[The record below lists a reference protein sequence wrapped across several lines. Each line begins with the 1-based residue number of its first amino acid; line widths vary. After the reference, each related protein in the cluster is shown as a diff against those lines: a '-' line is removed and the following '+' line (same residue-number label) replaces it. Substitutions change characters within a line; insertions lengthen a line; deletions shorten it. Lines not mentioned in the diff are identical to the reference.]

1 MGVGAIY
8 LLVVGILLV
17 ISSIKDINKTKQALK
32 VTYKMSIMIFPV
44 FFFIFVLMGL
54 FQAFVS
60 REVIAK
66 WFGYGNGPL
75 TVFLGELVG
84 CIALIEPPV
93 VFPFA
98 GFLLEKGANYG
109 AILGFVMT
117 AILIGIVT
125 MPLEFK
131 LFGVKFSIVRN
142 VLVLIFFF
150 IMGLLFR
157 VVL

>member
-1 MGVGAIY
+1 MSVGTIY

-17 ISSIKDINKTKQALK
+17 ISSIKDITKTKQALK
-32 VTYKMSIMIFPV
+32 VTYKISIMIFPV
-44 FFFIFVLMGL
+44 FFFVFVLMGL
-54 FQAFVS
+54 AQAFVS
-60 REVIAK
+60 KEVIAK
-66 WFGYGNGPL
+66 WLGYGSGPL

-84 CIALIEPPV
+84 CIALIEPPA
-93 VFPFA
+93 VFPFG
-98 GFLLEKGANYG
+98 GFLLEGGANYG

-131 LFGVKFSIVRN
+131 LFGLKFSIVRN

-157 VVL
+157 VIL